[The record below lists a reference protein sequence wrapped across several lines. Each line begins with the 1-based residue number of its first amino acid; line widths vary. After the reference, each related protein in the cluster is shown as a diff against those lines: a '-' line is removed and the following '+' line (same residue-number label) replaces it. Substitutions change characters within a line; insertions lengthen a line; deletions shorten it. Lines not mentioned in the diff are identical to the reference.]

1 MTHKNSL
8 ILLSLFF
15 LSNLPIALGEKRN
28 VLVTESSTSGKLI
41 RVTLGSNAGVIQGE
55 PVLFSDGSEK
65 IAAGRVIR
73 VAPTFSIVAVLEKYV
88 DEGPT
93 PESDYEM
100 LYGEPF
106 DEAENLPDYVAD
118 RESELDNPANETF
131 MERRGIEESPD
142 LDDDDYTPEIALRP
156 ELPVPQTYGRH
167 NLTLGIKFFRDR
179 ALPSTS
185 NPDLNTNSNTDFSVY
200 QGYAFRYAY
209 SFKTHY
215 WLKMRTPALI
225 SAEFMMGVYNFEHT
239 FPDNRIAQIRVIPVG
254 FNLRYML
261 EVNKMIRLYPYVGYQ
276 QNIVSTFEGGP
287 SSTSAT
293 NNNASA
299 IKGGRIIGGAGA
311 QLVMSESMDGRIEGG
326 SDGVLAGL
334 VVKF

>member
-1 MTHKNSL
+1 MQLT
-8 ILLSLFF
+8 LLFLLFCP
-15 LSNLPIALGEKRN
+15 STWAEKRS

-55 PVLFSDGSEK
+55 PVLFSDGSAK
-65 IAAGRVIR
+65 VAAGRVIR
-73 VAPTFSIVAVLEKYV
+73 VAPNFSIVAVLEKYV
-88 DEGPT
+88 EEGPA
-93 PESDYEM
+93 PESNYEM
-100 LYGEPF
+100 LFGEPF

-118 RESELDNPANETF
+118 REVELDNPANENF
-131 MERRGIEESPD
+131 MEKRDFEESPD

-156 ELPVPQTYGRH
+156 ELPVPQTYSRH

-179 ALPSTS
+179 ALPSPT
-185 NPDLNTNSNTDFSVY
+185 NPNLNANSSTDFSVY

-215 WLKMRTPALI
+215 WLKMRTPALL
-225 SAEFMMGVYNFEHT
+225 SAEFMLGVYNFEHT
-239 FPDNRIAQIRVIPVG
+239 FPDNRTVQIRVIPVG
-254 FNLRYML
+254 FNLRYLL
-261 EVNKMIRLYPYVGYQ
+261 EVNKMIRLYPYIGYQ
-276 QNIVSTFEGGP
+276 QNVVSTFEGGP
-287 SSTSAT
+287 SSSAAT

-299 IKGGRIIGGAGA
+299 IKGGRIVGGAGA
-311 QLVMSESMDGRIEGG
+311 QLVMSESMDGRFEGG